1 MVDEHGAPMM
11 GAHGVP
17 LVDEH
22 GVPMMEVMM
31 IPLHAIGKAEQRRGM
46 LVECICLK
54 VD

>member
-22 GVPMMEVMM
+22 GVPMMEVM